1 MSAGVSPE
9 LTQTDLDN
17 ADAGVKER
25 VKETA
30 GRAWRVNYDGQ
41 SWRAMDENGNEIT
54 LMADDAL
61 TLPELPGSSQV
72 NTLLL
77 PVERVLSRI
86 FSLPLSNPRF
96 IDQDILAQELEEY
109 TAEQADDWWLVWQAG
124 RSDGDGSSDGGGVS
138 GMMFGLPESLR
149 QQIDVHPAW
158 QQLHRLGVDIWERLS
173 AQRRV
178 YAAIAIDEQE
188 SAGDVGSVVNM
199 AAVFDVD
206 SSGVFFGVW
215 HGQAGD
221 DDEGYWRGMRRLNW
235 PEGALLSESQCSALA
250 QDIDR
255 SLLSMGWQHEGA
267 GSVAIGNLSLQLH
280 AALVSKNEG
289 AFNTSAWH
297 GAIIEP
303 ADLLSRHAANLA
315 LSPDFG
321 LNFRFGR
328 WRSQHGFGQ
337 LKPWY
342 RSFAIAAALVVVWA
356 AGMMWQNHQLDVQ
369 RGVAEQ
375 RVIQAFH
382 KGLPHETVMIDAL
395 AQLRKAAGGSSSGPE
410 RNSAVVWLQRMQ
422 SVQRVYQQTPWK
434 IKTLSLENGHISMSG
449 SIADLQTMNKIR
461 QALQQEMGVPVKV
474 RDTDLSGQQVQFR
487 MAW

>member
-1 MSAGVSPE
+1 MNTDVS
-9 LTQTDLDN
+9 QAVVDDM
-17 ADAGVKER
+17 AVDVKESM
-25 VKETA
+25 KGTA
-30 GRAWRVNYDGQ
+30 GRAWRVSFDGH
-41 SWRAMDENGNEIT
+41 SWRAMDEKGNEIT
-54 LMADDAL
+54 LMSEDAL
-61 TLPELPGSSQV
+61 ALPELPEASQV

-77 PVERVLSRI
+77 PVERVLSRT

-109 TAEQADDWWLVWQAG
+109 TAEQADDWWLSWQAG
-124 RSDGDGSSDGGGVS
+124 RCEEGDVDGGGVS
-138 GMMFGLPESLR
+138 GVMFGLPETLR
-149 QQIDVHPAW
+149 QQIDAHPAYHQL
-158 QQLHRLGVDIWERLS
+158 QQLGVDVWDHLN
-173 AQRRV
+173 AQRDA
-178 YAAIAIDEQE
+178 YNAISGEEESSAA
-188 SAGDVGSVVNM
+188 NM
-199 AAVFDVD
+199 AVFDVD

-215 HGQAGD
+215 HAQADSDGG
-221 DDEGYWRGMRRLNW
+221 GYWRGMRRLNW
-235 PEGALLSESQCSALA
+235 SEGALLSETQCAALA
-250 QDIDR
+250 QDIKR
-255 SLLSMGWQHEGA
+255 SLQAMGWDCEG
-267 GSVAIGNLSLQLH
+267 SDAIGNVSAQLYAALNLSL
-280 AALVSKNEG
+280 
-289 AFNTSAWH
+289 WH
-297 GAIIEP
+297 GGIIEP
-303 ADLLSRHAANLA
+303 TDLLSRHAANLG
-315 LSPDFG
+315 LSSDFG

-342 RSFAIAAALVVVWA
+342 RSFAIAAVLVLVWA

-369 RGVAEQ
+369 RGLAEQ

-422 SVQRVYQQTPWK
+422 SVQRVYQQTAWK

-449 SIADLQTMNKIR
+449 SIGDLQTMNKIR